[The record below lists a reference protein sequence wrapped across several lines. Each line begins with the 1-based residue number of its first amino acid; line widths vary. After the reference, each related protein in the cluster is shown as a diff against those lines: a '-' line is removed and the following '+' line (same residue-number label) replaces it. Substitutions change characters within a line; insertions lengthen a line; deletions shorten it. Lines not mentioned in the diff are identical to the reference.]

1 LGSFVPIKGGASGA
15 QIVIEMM
22 DLCEEYL
29 ADVALMFKNY
39 LLLGLSGFILIL
51 LSFLIEIL
59 QLAIQLLGV
68 VFDGFAGMNFT

>member
-22 DLCEEYL
+22 DLCKEYL

-51 LSFLIEIL
+51 LSFPIEVL
-59 QLAIQLLGV
+59 QLAIKLLGV